1 MPIKTITQ
9 IRAETPTVTLT
20 DADLFLMD
28 QATKTVAATLAQLK
42 TFVRPANATITTAGL
57 MSSTDKIKLGQIPAN
72 ATANQTDGYL
82 LDRANHTGT
91 QSIASVTDLQT
102 ELNKKLETVTVN
114 SVVGLTAALADKA
127 DADDVSGLTT
137 RVDDAETAIT
147 GLTSDKADADD
158 VSGLTTRVGEA
169 ETAINGLTSN
179 KLDKNNPAPTGA
191 FAFPKYTFAA
201 KPAASSNNG
210 RYIEITD
217 SADGI
222 VLARSNGTDWV
233 KVAVVS
239 TDPVTAAP

>member
-20 DADLFLMD
+20 DADLFLLD
-28 QATKTVAATLAQLK
+28 QTSKTVAATLAQLK
-42 TFVRPANATITTAGL
+42 TFVRPANATTTTGGL
-57 MSSTDKIKLGQIPAN
+57 MSSADKTKLGQIPAN

-91 QSIASVTDLQT
+91 QSIATVTDLQT
-102 ELNKKLETVTVN
+102 ELNKKLETVTIN
-114 SVVGLTAALADKA
+114 TVVGLTDALADKA
-127 DADDVSGLTT
+127 DAADIPDVSGLTT
-137 RVDDAETAIT
+137 RVDDAEDAI
-147 GLTSDKADADD
+147 S
-158 VSGLTTRVGEA
+158 
-169 ETAINGLTSN
+169 GLTSN

-191 FAFPKYTFAA
+191 FAFPKYTFAG
-201 KPAASSNNG
+201 KPSATSNNG

-233 KVAVVS
+233 KVAIVS
-239 TDPVTAAP
+239 ADPVTAAP

>member
-42 TFVRPANATITTAGL
+42 TFVRPANATIATAGL

-91 QSIASVTDLQT
+91 QSIATVTDLQT

-114 SVVGLTAALADKA
+114 SVTGLTDALADKA
-127 DADDVSGLTT
+127 DADDVSDLTT

-147 GLTSDKADADD
+147 
-158 VSGLTTRVGEA
+158 
-169 ETAINGLTSN
+169 GLTSN

-191 FAFPKYTFAA
+191 FAFPKYTFAG
-201 KPAASSNNG
+201 KPSAATNNG
-210 RYIEITD
+210 RYIEITN

-239 TDPVTAAP
+239 ADPVTAAP

>member
-20 DADLFLMD
+20 DADLFLLD
-28 QATKTVAATLAQLK
+28 QTSKTVAATLAQLK
-42 TFVRPANATITTAGL
+42 TFVRPANATTTTGGL
-57 MSSTDKIKLGQIPAN
+57 MSSADKTKLGQIPAN

-91 QSIASVTDLQT
+91 QSIATVTDLQT
-102 ELNKKLETVTVN
+102 ELNKKLETVTIN
-114 SVVGLTAALADKA
+114 TVVGLTDALADKA
-127 DADDVSGLTT
+127 DAADIPDVSGLTT
-137 RVDDAETAIT
+137 RVDDAE
-147 GLTSDKADADD
+147 D
-158 VSGLTTRVGEA
+158 
-169 ETAINGLTSN
+169 AINGLTSN

-191 FAFPKYTFAA
+191 FAFPKYTFAG
-201 KPAASSNNG
+201 KPSATSNDG

-239 TDPVTAAP
+239 ADPVTAAP

>member
-9 IRAETPTVTLT
+9 IRDETPTVTLT
-20 DADLFLMD
+20 DADLFLLD
-28 QATKTVAATLAQLK
+28 QTSKTVAATLAQLK
-42 TFVRPANATITTAGL
+42 TFVRPANATTTTGGL
-57 MSSTDKIKLGQIPAN
+57 MSSADKTKLGQIPAN

-91 QSIASVTDLQT
+91 QSIATVTDLQT
-102 ELNKKLETVTVN
+102 ELNKKLETVTIN
-114 SVVGLTAALADKA
+114 TVVGLTDALADKA
-127 DADDVSGLTT
+127 DAADIPDVSALTD
-137 RVDDAETAIT
+137 RVDDAEIAIT
-147 GLTSDKADADD
+147 
-158 VSGLTTRVGEA
+158 
-169 ETAINGLTSN
+169 GLTSN

-191 FAFPKYTFAA
+191 FAFPKYTFAG
-201 KPAASSNNG
+201 KPSATSNNG

-239 TDPVTAAP
+239 ADPVTAAP

>member
-57 MSSTDKIKLGQIPAN
+57 MPSTDKIKLGQIPAN

-137 RVDDAETAIT
+137 RVDDAEIAIS
-147 GLTSDKADADD
+147 GLTSD
-158 VSGLTTRVGEA
+158 
-169 ETAINGLTSN
+169 

>member
-20 DADLFLMD
+20 DADLFLLD
-28 QATKTVAATLAQLK
+28 QTSKTVAATLAQLK
-42 TFVRPANATITTAGL
+42 TFVRPANATTTTGGL
-57 MSSTDKIKLGQIPAN
+57 MSSADKTKLGQIPAN

-91 QSIASVTDLQT
+91 QSIATVTDLQT
-102 ELNKKLETVTVN
+102 ELNKKLETVTIN
-114 SVVGLTAALADKA
+114 TVVGLTDALADKA
-127 DADDVSGLTT
+127 DAADIPDVSALTT
-137 RVDDAETAIT
+137 RVDDAEDA
-147 GLTSDKADADD
+147 LT
-158 VSGLTTRVGEA
+158 
-169 ETAINGLTSN
+169 GLTSN

-191 FAFPKYTFAA
+191 FACPKYTFAG
-201 KPAASSNNG
+201 KPSATSNNG

-239 TDPVTAAP
+239 ADPVTAAP

>member
-42 TFVRPANATITTAGL
+42 AFVRPANATTTTGGL
-57 MSSTDKIKLGQIPAN
+57 MSSADKTKLGQIPAN

-91 QSIASVTDLQT
+91 QSIATVTDLQT
-102 ELNKKLETVTVN
+102 ELNKKLETVTIN
-114 SVVGLTAALADKA
+114 TVVGLTDALADKA
-127 DADDVSGLTT
+127 DAADIPDVSALTT
-137 RVDDAETAIT
+137 RVGDNETAIT
-147 GLTSDKADADD
+147 GLTS
-158 VSGLTTRVGEA
+158 G
-169 ETAINGLTSN
+169 
-179 KLDKNNPAPTGA
+179 KLDKNNPEPTGA
-191 FAFPKYTFAA
+191 FKFPSYTFAG
-201 KPAASSNNG
+201 KPAAASNAG

-222 VLARSNGTDWV
+222 VLARSNGTVWV
-233 KVAVVS
+233 KVAIVS
-239 TDPVTAAP
+239 AVPVTAAP

>member
-20 DADLFLMD
+20 DADLFLLD
-28 QATKTVAATLAQLK
+28 QTSKTVAATLAQLK
-42 TFVRPANATITTAGL
+42 TFVRPANATTTTGGL
-57 MSSTDKIKLGQIPAN
+57 MSSADKTKLGQIPAN

-91 QSIASVTDLQT
+91 QSIATVTDLQT
-102 ELNKKLETVTVN
+102 ELNKKLETVTIN
-114 SVVGLTAALADKA
+114 TVVGLTDALADKA
-127 DADDVSGLTT
+127 DAADIPDVSDLTT
-137 RVDDAETAIT
+137 RVDDAEDAIT
-147 GLTSDKADADD
+147 
-158 VSGLTTRVGEA
+158 
-169 ETAINGLTSN
+169 GLTSN

-191 FAFPKYTFAA
+191 FAFPKYTFAG
-201 KPAASSNNG
+201 KPSATSNNG

-233 KVAVVS
+233 KVAIVS
-239 TDPVTAAP
+239 ADPVTAAP

>member
-20 DADLFLMD
+20 DADLILMD

-42 TFVRPANATITTAGL
+42 TFVRPANATTTTAGL
-57 MSSTDKIKLGQIPAN
+57 MSSADKTKLGQIPAN

-91 QSIASVTDLQT
+91 QSIATVTDLQT

-114 SVVGLTAALADKA
+114 SVVGLTDALAEKA
-127 DADDVSGLTT
+127 DA
-137 RVDDAETAIT
+137 
-147 GLTSDKADADD
+147 ADIPD
-158 VSGLTTRVGEA
+158 VSGLTTRVGDA
-169 ETAINGLTSN
+169 EIAINDLTSG
-179 KLDKNNPAPTGA
+179 KLDKNNPEPTGA

-201 KPAASSNNG
+201 KPAASANNG

-239 TDPVTAAP
+239 ADPVTAAP

>member
-20 DADLFLMD
+20 DADLFLLD
-28 QATKTVAATLAQLK
+28 QTSKTVAATLAQLK
-42 TFVRPANATITTAGL
+42 TFVRPANATTTTGGL
-57 MSSTDKIKLGQIPAN
+57 MSSADKTKLGQIPAN

-91 QSIASVTDLQT
+91 QSIATVTDLQT
-102 ELNKKLETVTVN
+102 ELNKKLETVTIN
-114 SVVGLTAALADKA
+114 TVVGLTDALADKA
-127 DADDVSGLTT
+127 DAADIPDVSDLTT

-147 GLTSDKADADD
+147 
-158 VSGLTTRVGEA
+158 
-169 ETAINGLTSN
+169 GLTSN

-191 FAFPKYTFAA
+191 FAFPKYTFAG
-201 KPAASSNNG
+201 KPSATSNNG

-233 KVAVVS
+233 KVAIVS
-239 TDPVTAAP
+239 ADPVTAAP

>member
-42 TFVRPANATITTAGL
+42 AFVRPANATTTTGGL
-57 MSSTDKIKLGQIPAN
+57 LSSDDKTKLGQIPAN

-91 QSIASVTDLQT
+91 QSIATVTDLQT
-102 ELNKKLETVTVN
+102 ELNKKLETVTIN
-114 SVVGLTAALADKA
+114 TVVGLTDALADKA
-127 DADDVSGLTT
+127 DAADIPDVSGLTT
-137 RVDDAETAIT
+137 RVDDTE
-147 GLTSDKADADD
+147 D
-158 VSGLTTRVGEA
+158 
-169 ETAINGLTSN
+169 AINGLTSN

-201 KPAASSNNG
+201 KPSASGNNG

-233 KVAVVS
+233 KVAIVS
-239 TDPVTAAP
+239 ADPVEAAP

>member
-20 DADLFLMD
+20 DADLFLLD
-28 QATKTVAATLAQLK
+28 QTSKTVAATLAQLK
-42 TFVRPANATITTAGL
+42 TFVRPANATTTTGGL
-57 MSSTDKIKLGQIPAN
+57 MSSADKTKLGQIPAN

-91 QSIASVTDLQT
+91 QSIATVTDLQT
-102 ELNKKLETVTVN
+102 ELNKKLETVTIN
-114 SVVGLTAALADKA
+114 TVVGLTDALADKA
-127 DADDVSGLTT
+127 EAADIPDVSGLTD
-137 RVDDAETAIT
+137 RVDDAEIAISD
-147 GLTSDKADADD
+147 LTS
-158 VSGLTTRVGEA
+158 G
-169 ETAINGLTSN
+169 

-191 FAFPKYTFAA
+191 FAFPKYTFAG
-201 KPAASSNNG
+201 KPSATSNNG

-222 VLARSNGTDWV
+222 VLARSNGTNWV

-239 TDPVTAAP
+239 AVPVTAAP

>member
-20 DADLFLMD
+20 DADLILLD
-28 QATKTVAATLAQLK
+28 QTSKTVAATLAQLK
-42 TFVRPANATITTAGL
+42 TFVRPANATTTTAGL
-57 MSSTDKIKLGQIPAN
+57 MSSADKTKLGQIPAN

-91 QSIASVTDLQT
+91 QSIATVTDLQT
-102 ELNKKLETVTVN
+102 ELNKKLETVTIN
-114 SVVGLTAALADKA
+114 TVVGLTDALADKA
-127 DADDVSGLTT
+127 DAADIPDVSGLTT
-137 RVDDAETAIT
+137 RVDDAE
-147 GLTSDKADADD
+147 D
-158 VSGLTTRVGEA
+158 
-169 ETAINGLTSN
+169 AINGLTSN

-191 FAFPKYTFAA
+191 FAFPKYTFAG
-201 KPAASSNNG
+201 KPTASSNNG

-239 TDPVTAAP
+239 ADPVTAAP

>member
-20 DADLFLMD
+20 DADLFLLD
-28 QATKTVAATLAQLK
+28 QTSKTVAATLAQLK
-42 TFVRPANATITTAGL
+42 TFVRPANATTTTGGL
-57 MSSTDKIKLGQIPAN
+57 MSSADKTKLGQIPAN

-91 QSIASVTDLQT
+91 QSIATVTDLQT
-102 ELNKKLETVTVN
+102 ELNKKLETVTIN
-114 SVVGLTAALADKA
+114 TVVGLSDALADKA
-127 DADDVSGLTT
+127 DAADIPDVSALTT
-137 RVDDAETAIT
+137 RVDDAEDAIF
-147 GLTSDKADADD
+147 
-158 VSGLTTRVGEA
+158 
-169 ETAINGLTSN
+169 GLTSN

-191 FAFPKYTFAA
+191 FSFPKYTFAG
-201 KPAASSNNG
+201 KPSATSNNG

-239 TDPVTAAP
+239 ADPVTAAP

>member
-114 SVVGLTAALADKA
+114 SVAGLTAALADKA
-127 DADDVSGLTT
+127 DADDIPDVSGLTN
-137 RVDDAETAIT
+137 RMGEAETAIT
-147 GLTSDKADADD
+147 GLA
-158 VSGLTTRVGEA
+158 SG
-169 ETAINGLTSN
+169 

>member
-20 DADLFLMD
+20 DADLFLLD
-28 QATKTVAATLAQLK
+28 QTSKTVAATLAQLK
-42 TFVRPANATITTAGL
+42 TFVRPANATTTTGGL
-57 MSSTDKIKLGQIPAN
+57 MSSADKTKLGQIPAN

-91 QSIASVTDLQT
+91 QSIATVTDLQT
-102 ELNKKLETVTVN
+102 ELNKKLETVTIN
-114 SVVGLTAALADKA
+114 TVVGLTDALADKA
-127 DADDVSGLTT
+127 DAADIPDVSALTT
-137 RVDDAETAIT
+137 RVDDAEDAI
-147 GLTSDKADADD
+147 S
-158 VSGLTTRVGEA
+158 
-169 ETAINGLTSN
+169 GLTSN

-191 FAFPKYTFAA
+191 FAFPKYTFAG
-201 KPAASSNNG
+201 KPSATSNNG

-233 KVAVVS
+233 KVAIVS
-239 TDPVTAAP
+239 ADPVTAAP

>member
-20 DADLFLMD
+20 DADLFLLD
-28 QATKTVAATLAQLK
+28 QTSKTVAATLAQLK
-42 TFVRPANATITTAGL
+42 TFVRPANATTTTGGL
-57 MSSTDKIKLGQIPAN
+57 MSSADKTKLGQIPAN

-91 QSIASVTDLQT
+91 QSIATVTDLQT
-102 ELNKKLETVTVN
+102 ELNKKLETVTIN
-114 SVVGLTAALADKA
+114 TVVGLTDALADKA
-127 DADDVSGLTT
+127 DAADIPDVSALTT

-147 GLTSDKADADD
+147 GLTS
-158 VSGLTTRVGEA
+158 G
-169 ETAINGLTSN
+169 

-191 FAFPKYTFAA
+191 FAFPKYTFAG
-201 KPAASSNNG
+201 KPSATSNNG

-239 TDPVTAAP
+239 ADPVTAAP

>member
-20 DADLFLMD
+20 DADLFLLD
-28 QATKTVAATLAQLK
+28 QTSKTVAATLAQLK
-42 TFVRPANATITTAGL
+42 TFVRPANATTTTGGL
-57 MSSTDKIKLGQIPAN
+57 MSSADKTKLGQIPAN

-91 QSIASVTDLQT
+91 QSIATVTDLQT
-102 ELNKKLETVTVN
+102 ELNKKLETVTIN
-114 SVVGLTAALADKA
+114 TVVGLTDALADKA
-127 DADDVSGLTT
+127 DAADIPDVSDLTT

-147 GLTSDKADADD
+147 
-158 VSGLTTRVGEA
+158 
-169 ETAINGLTSN
+169 GLTSN

-191 FAFPKYTFAA
+191 FAFPKYTFAG
-201 KPAASSNNG
+201 KPSATSNNG

-239 TDPVTAAP
+239 ADPVTAAP

>member
-20 DADLFLMD
+20 DADLILLD
-28 QATKTVAATLAQLK
+28 QTSKTVAATLAQLK
-42 TFVRPANATITTAGL
+42 TFVRPANATTTTAGL
-57 MSSTDKIKLGQIPAN
+57 MSSADKTKLGQIPAN

-91 QSIASVTDLQT
+91 QSIATVTDLQT
-102 ELNKKLETVTVN
+102 ELNKKLETVTIN
-114 SVVGLTAALADKA
+114 TVVGLTDALADKA
-127 DADDVSGLTT
+127 DATDIPDVSALTN
-137 RVDDAETAIT
+137 RVDDAEIAISD
-147 GLTSDKADADD
+147 LTS
-158 VSGLTTRVGEA
+158 G
-169 ETAINGLTSN
+169 

-191 FAFPKYTFAA
+191 FAFPKYTFAD
-201 KPAASSNNG
+201 KPSATSNDG

-239 TDPVTAAP
+239 ADPVTAAP

>member
-20 DADLFLMD
+20 DADLFLLD
-28 QATKTVAATLAQLK
+28 QTSKTVAATLAQLK
-42 TFVRPANATITTAGL
+42 TFVRPANATTTTGGL
-57 MSSTDKIKLGQIPAN
+57 MSSADKTKLGQIPAN

-91 QSIASVTDLQT
+91 QSIATVTDLQT
-102 ELNKKLETVTVN
+102 ELNKKLETVTIN
-114 SVVGLTAALADKA
+114 TVVGLTDALADKA
-127 DADDVSGLTT
+127 DAADIPDVSDLTT
-137 RVDDAETAIT
+137 RVDDAEDAIT
-147 GLTSDKADADD
+147 
-158 VSGLTTRVGEA
+158 
-169 ETAINGLTSN
+169 GLTSN

-191 FAFPKYTFAA
+191 FAFPKYTFAG
-201 KPAASSNNG
+201 KPSATSNNG

-239 TDPVTAAP
+239 ADPVTAAP

>member
-57 MSSTDKIKLGQIPAN
+57 MPSTDKIKLGQIPAN

-147 GLTSDKADADD
+147 GLASD
-158 VSGLTTRVGEA
+158 
-169 ETAINGLTSN
+169 

>member
-20 DADLFLMD
+20 DADLFLLD
-28 QATKTVAATLAQLK
+28 QTSKTVAATLAQLK
-42 TFVRPANATITTAGL
+42 TFVRPANATTTTAGL
-57 MSSTDKIKLGQIPAN
+57 MSSADKTKLGQIPAN

-91 QSIASVTDLQT
+91 QSIATVTDLQT
-102 ELNKKLETVTVN
+102 ELNKKLETVTIN
-114 SVVGLTAALADKA
+114 TVVGLTDALADKA
-127 DADDVSGLTT
+127 DAADIPDVSALTN
-137 RVDDAETAIT
+137 RVDDAEIAISD
-147 GLTSDKADADD
+147 LTS
-158 VSGLTTRVGEA
+158 G
-169 ETAINGLTSN
+169 

-191 FAFPKYTFAA
+191 FAFPKYTFAG
-201 KPAASSNNG
+201 KPSATSNDG

-239 TDPVTAAP
+239 ADPVTAAP